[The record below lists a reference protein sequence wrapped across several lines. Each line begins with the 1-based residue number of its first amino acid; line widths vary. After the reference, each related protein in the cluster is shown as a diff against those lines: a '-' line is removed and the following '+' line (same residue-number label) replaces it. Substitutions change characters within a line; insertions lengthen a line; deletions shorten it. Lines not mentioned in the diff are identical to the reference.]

1 VRVAGDSGISTQRS
15 IARYNI
21 AVIYAWLE
29 EKSAAFDCLDR
40 AYNDRTYLLPVYLN
54 TNSRLD
60 SLRSDP
66 RVDQLRRKVKL
77 PPPPEHAG

>member
-1 VRVAGDSGISTQRS
+1 VRVAGNSDISTQHYV
-15 IARYNI
+15 ARYNV

-29 EKSAAFDCLDR
+29 EKDAAFECLDR
-40 AYNDRTYLLPVYLN
+40 AYHDRTYLLPVYLD

-66 RVDQLRRKVKL
+66 RVDQLRRKMKL
-77 PPPPEHAG
+77 PPPPGHAG